1 MPPATS
7 RIEALPPDHRAVIS
21 LILRRAKT
29 YADIAIALELDER
42 AVRERALV
50 ALDEL
55 APGPAGSL
63 DERERGEIGDY
74 LLGQQSTAQRLVT
87 YDAIEGSPH
96 ARSYAEAVASELAAL
111 PDAAL
116 PDVPPAPSTG
126 RGTRPRPEPAPV
138 ASAARAEGV
147 PGTAARRPGRVHKP
161 GSRLGGA
168 LILAVIAA
176 VIAVVVVLATSSGS
190 NTAATSSGGRAKAA
204 GGGQGSS
211 TASTAK
217 SGAAKVHLLSD
228 IKLTAPEGS
237 GGPVGEAAVLAE
249 SGKDVLA
256 LAAEKLAP
264 SKGFFYAAWLY
275 NSPSEAFALGK
286 APEVGSAGRLKPV
299 AVPLPE
305 DASSFH
311 TLIITKQT
319 SQDPTAP
326 GEIVLT
332 GSFTLH

>member
-1 MPPATS
+1 
-7 RIEALPPDHRAVIS
+7 VIS

-42 AVRERALV
+42 AVRQRALA

-55 APGPAGSL
+55 APGVAGSV

-96 ARSYAEAVASELAAL
+96 ARAYAEAVASELAAL
-111 PDAAL
+111 PEAAL
-116 PDVPPAPSTG
+116 PDVPPAPSAARG
-126 RGTRPRPEPAPV
+126 RSERAEPAPV
-138 ASAARAEGV
+138 ATAPRAEGA
-147 PGTAARRPGRVHKP
+147 PGRAARRPGRVQKP
-161 GSRLGGA
+161 SSRLGGA
-168 LILAVIAA
+168 LILAVIVA

-190 NTAATSSGGRAKAA
+190 NTTATHSSSRAGAAA
-204 GGGQGSS
+204 GGQGSS
-211 TASTAK
+211 TASTAT
-217 SGAAKVHLLSD
+217 SGASKVHLLSD
-228 IKLTAPEGS
+228 IKLTVPEGS
-237 GGPVGEAAVLAE
+237 GGPVGEAAVLTE

-275 NSPSEAFALGK
+275 NSPSQAFALGK
-286 APEVGSAGRLKPV
+286 APEVGSDGRLKPV

-319 SQDPTAP
+319 SENPTAP
-326 GEIVLT
+326 GEVVLT